1 VPVINT
7 DFKLASNTS
16 QRVIA
21 IGVILAVCYLAQAVV
36 VTVLCSLLVACMMEP
51 VVGAL
56 MRFRLPRGVAAL
68 LVCLLALAVLYLL
81 AGLFYARGV
90 AFMEQLPVYE
100 TTIREAV
107 EKISQ
112 HVQNLEA
119 RITRFV
125 PQERQQKI
133 VQAIETRRPRTRA
146 KQEPPPAP
154 QPEQVPEVR
163 VKEER
168 GFITRYIVPKLGFFY
183 EFLLFASFIP
193 FLVYFMLSW
202 KDHMRHGFVNL
213 FALENRQ
220 VAHKTLNAIG
230 EMVRGFLVGN
240 LLIGILLATVSSLLF
255 WFLRIPFPFM
265 MGSMSGL
272 LSVIPYV
279 GLPLAIIPPL
289 FAALG
294 SYNSLSSYLVVVAF
308 VSGLHLLALN
318 VLYPKLVGSRVHLN
332 PLAVTVAIL
341 TWGWMWGGI
350 GLILAIPVTGS
361 LKAVFD
367 NVPGWRSYGDML
379 GD

>member
-1 VPVINT
+1 VAVINS
-7 DFKLASNTS
+7 DFELASNTS

-36 VTVLCSLLVACMMEP
+36 VTVLCSLLVACMLEP

-56 MRFRLPRGVAAL
+56 MRFRLPRGLAAM
-68 LVCLLALAVLYLL
+68 LVCLLTLMLLYLL
-81 AGLFYARGV
+81 AGLFYSRGV
-90 AFMEQLPVYE
+90 AFIEQLPAYE
-100 TTIREAV
+100 ATIREAV

-112 HVQNLEA
+112 QVQRLESA
-119 RITRFV
+119 FTRFV

-133 VQAIETRRPRTRA
+133 AQAIETRRPRTRA
-146 KQEPPPAP
+146 KQEPPPQ
-154 QPEQVPEVR
+154 QPAQVPEVR

-168 GFITRYIVPKLGFFY
+168 GFISRYIVPKLGFFY
-183 EFLLFASFIP
+183 EFLVFASFIP

-220 VAHKTLNAIG
+220 VAHKTLTAIG

-240 LLIGILLATVSSLLF
+240 LLIGVLLATVSSLLF

-294 SYNSLSSYLVVVAF
+294 GYNSLSSYLVVVGF

-350 GLILAIPVTGS
+350 GLVLAIPVTGS

-367 NVPGWRSYGDML
+367 NVPGWRSYGEML